1 MAIVGHLLE
10 NGVRVAV
17 ERARAEG
24 PPWDYEGEA
33 VIKGERFRLVARV
46 VADGTVTVE
55 MKPEPPAGLPDK
67 VRLIVRAAWR
77 HASEDGVDPPRRIAR
92 WRPDR

>member
-17 ERARAEG
+17 ERRRAEG

-33 VIKGERFRLVARV
+33 AVKGERFRLEARV
-46 VADGTVTVE
+46 DADGTVTVE
-55 MKPEPPAGLPDK
+55 LTPEPPTGLADK
-67 VRLIVRAAWR
+67 VRLIVRTAWK

-92 WRPDR
+92 WRSDR